1 MGGCGKKTMT
11 TASVSAQLLETIK
24 TLNSTVWEN
33 RVQRPRID
41 SWLNGFSGGDDE
53 RLNALFLLSQMIYF
67 GDNEIREALR
77 SIYRD
82 LFRYPIVAHLR
93 RSNADTA
100 DTALLDQL
108 FRLELNTTR
117 FLGVGNP
124 SESGTHLLYFFRQE
138 NALPS
143 NVFIHTHEI
152 FTRSALQP
160 HHQLRQP
167 AVRRYI
173 FLDDLCASGHQAI
186 EYSREVVELAK
197 AIDATLRFSYYPI
210 IATQDGL
217 ARIRNH
223 AMFDEVE
230 AVFEI
235 DSSYKCFENT
245 SRHFADPP
253 AGVTLQ
259 LAYTLARVYGHRLE
273 PTKPLGYADGQLL
286 LAFHHNTPDNTL
298 PIMWSDTGGWVP
310 PFRRYPKWIGST
322 P

>member
-1 MGGCGKKTMT
+1 MS
-11 TASVSAQLLETIK
+11 TASVSDQLLEIIK

-33 RVQRPRID
+33 RVPRPRIE

-53 RLNALFLLSQMIYF
+53 QLNALFLLSQMIYF
-67 GDNEIREALR
+67 GDNEIRQALR

-82 LFRYPIVAHLR
+82 LFRYPIVANLR
-93 RSNADTA
+93 RSNANTM
-100 DTALLDQL
+100 DTALLDRL
-108 FRLELNTTR
+108 FLLELNATR
-117 FLGVGNP
+117 FLGMGNP

-138 NALPS
+138 NALPPT
-143 NVFIHTHEI
+143 VFIHTHQI
-152 FTRSALQP
+152 FSRATTQR

-173 FLDDLCASGHQAI
+173 FLDDLCVSGNQAI
-186 EYSREVVELAK
+186 EYSRDVVELAK
-197 AIDATLRFSYYPI
+197 SIDSTVTFSYFPI

-217 ARIRNH
+217 ARVRNV
-223 AMFDEVE
+223 ARFDEVE

-235 DSSYKCFENT
+235 DTSYKCFATT
-245 SRHFADPP
+245 SRHFAYPP
-253 AGVTLQ
+253 AGITLALASTLA
-259 LAYTLARVYGHRLE
+259 LAYGQLLE

-286 LAFHHNTPDNTL
+286 IAFHHNTPDNTL

-310 PFRRYPKWIGST
+310 PFRRYPKWLWST